1 MDKESRQPSQSEI
14 IIDIVKSELD
24 ANSRISLSKMQE
36 LLSAVEFDVTSHG
49 FSDLRELLEQ
59 LQEAFLL
66 IETEDSVMVECL
78 GVKVEKPVA
87 EKTQTSTTP
96 AAPAM
101 PADDGSVKYATLP
114 IVKKL
119 INDAGGIIALTN
131 IGQEFSKQGIKMR
144 NGEKLSAFLKQ
155 HPELEVVAADGQD
168 YVRMAKKSGAAPQ
181 QAVLVPQPTTQKRF
195 VSLYNIAD
203 FACFSDYQQT
213 IKELAEMAAE
223 DGWFVL
229 PDANEKSP
237 YFLVNYKFRIAFALA
252 VRKQLAGED
261 GGFVLRID
269 SAEFDTGFVTPD
281 GKRIKAYFKLNQQR
295 DNTCWQTW
303 CFERFDIE

>member
-1 MDKESRQPSQSEI
+1 MDKESKQPSQSEI

-59 LQEAFLL
+59 LQEACLL
-66 IETEDSVMVECL
+66 IETEESVMVECL
-78 GVKVEKPVA
+78 GVKVEKPGA
-87 EKTQTSTTP
+87 EKTQKSTTP

-213 IKELAEMAAE
+213 IKELAGMAAE
-223 DGWFVL
+223 DGWFGL

-237 YFLVNYKFRIAFALA
+237 
-252 VRKQLAGED
+252 
-261 GGFVLRID
+261 
-269 SAEFDTGFVTPD
+269 
-281 GKRIKAYFKLNQQR
+281 
-295 DNTCWQTW
+295 
-303 CFERFDIE
+303 